1 MKILLNNSCIIENN
15 LIHNFFNITFSAL
28 LYDQT
33 LTWHSFDHILDRA
46 FLAIRHTSDAIGY
59 LYNKLGVKHGQILF
73 RRSMRCLQLSDGL
86 SEFEIEDIL
95 SLDDEVLQSIFVHY
109 LPPFKLFRIPSTLWI
124 RVRNGKHLLENDIDN
139 IPCIYS

>member
-1 MKILLNNSCIIENN
+1 
-15 LIHNFFNITFSAL
+15 
-28 LYDQT
+28 
-33 LTWHSFDHILDRA
+33 
-46 FLAIRHTSDAIGY
+46 
-59 LYNKLGVKHGQILF
+59 
-73 RRSMRCLQLSDGL
+73 MRCLQLSDGL